1 MNVQICADQRSIGK
15 PENVETTVGY
25 MTVENGVRR
34 VAMYGLG
41 DEIVSTETGNVINTR
56 VDHHP

>member
-1 MNVQICADQRSIGK
+1 MCRSKGYRK

-34 VAMYGLG
+34 GQMIVMYGLG
-41 DEIVSTETGNVINTR
+41 DGIVLAETGNVINTR
-56 VDHHP
+56 LDHHP